1 MGLST
6 KKLAAVTS
14 AVVTY
19 IKTQE
24 EAAAQAGPAPGA
36 AAAVQAASLAA
47 FPAVNAWG
55 MAGRS
60 DQMQGRSLMQFRV
73 FR

>member
-1 MGLST
+1 MDRQ
-6 KKLAAVTS
+6 KMAAVTA
-14 AVVTY
+14 AVMTY

-24 EAAAQAGPAPGA
+24 EAACSTLSRGEASEGASRGTGPLPI
-36 AAAVQAASLAA
+36 ASI
-47 FPAVNAWG
+47 NTWG

-60 DQMQGRSLMQFRV
+60 DQMQSRNLMQRAV

>member
-1 MGLST
+1 MDR
-6 KKLAAVTS
+6 KKMAAVTA

-24 EAAAQAGPAPGA
+24 EAARFAPPLDNAMEGAVKPADAISP
-36 AAAVQAASLAA
+36 VSASTWA
-47 FPAVNAWG
+47 

-60 DQMQGRSLMQFRV
+60 DQMQGRTMMQMRV
-73 FR
+73 FK